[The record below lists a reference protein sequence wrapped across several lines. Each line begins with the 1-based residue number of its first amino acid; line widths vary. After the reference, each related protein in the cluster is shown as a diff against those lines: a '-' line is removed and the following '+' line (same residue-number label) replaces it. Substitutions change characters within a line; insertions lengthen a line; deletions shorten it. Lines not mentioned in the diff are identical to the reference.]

1 MRTMAKNTL
10 PSQFPDID
18 WYKDVVSGAPDII
31 DIITHDG
38 TIIYSNAIDKQTAL
52 PEIIGTSIYKYFF
65 PEFHDLV
72 RKKIASVFKSGLEDF
87 YELAT
92 DYDSSQVEWYMTRLG
107 PILRNG
113 KVVAVSLFIRNITKL
128 KQEEEALSR
137 MNDVLEERVNH
148 RTAELRAYANRLEVS
163 ERLIIELRNA
173 ERFQDVFSIL
183 AKHSLSTLGAD
194 LAGIYEIDDKVLRLA
209 ISLNHI
215 EKPPDVL
222 TTEKDALFY
231 RLLQTKETRYIP
243 LTYGVESD
251 CDICGY
257 IANHQIQA
265 MLVAPLRSGSNV
277 EGVIYL
283 GYRSPREYSSDDEQ
297 LLNTFVESGS
307 ITLHR
312 LRIMEQLKQN
322 ILQREHELKALYE
335 IVSIASEAGKSE
347 SLLQQSLKVALNALK
362 CRKGV
367 IHLVDPETG
376 KLKEAVSEYF
386 PTDLRSWL
394 VLSGLYEELW
404 NKALST
410 QSLVRMD
417 RLQSQSYPE
426 NTGAEVK
433 VLAYVG
439 VPIQAKGITL
449 GVLSLFGED
458 GAFMEEKLQIIQTIA
473 DQIGLSLESLTQR
486 KQGEEAL
493 ILEERQRLARDL
505 HDSVSQ
511 SLYGLVLS
519 ADIGNK
525 FLKMK
530 AYPEL
535 SQTLE
540 EIGETALQSLKEM
553 RLMLFELRP
562 LSFETVGL
570 QGALELRL
578 NTVER
583 RAGMESELIMNGS
596 EIIPR
601 YMDLEIYRI
610 ITEALNNSL
619 KHSFAKKIL
628 VSVEASDNMIQIS
641 VVDNGKGF
649 IVEEKHMGGIGLS
662 SMRERATRIGGK
674 LQVDSE
680 KEKGTTVKIIVPCR
694 TNSHEQEIK

>member
-1 MRTMAKNTL
+1 MASDTL
-10 PSQFPDID
+10 PYHFPDID

-31 DIITHDG
+31 DIVTPDG
-38 TIIYSNAIDKQTAL
+38 TIIYSNAVDKKTAPPGL
-52 PEIIGTSIYKYFF
+52 IGSTIYKYFF
-65 PEFHDLV
+65 DEYHDLV
-72 RKKIASVFKSGLEDF
+72 KNKIAGVFATGIEDF

-92 DYDSSQVEWYMTRLG
+92 DFNRPQVEWFMTRLG
-107 PILRNG
+107 PIIRNG
-113 KVVAVSLFIRNITKL
+113 KVIAVTLFIRNITEL
-128 KQEEEALSR
+128 KQEEEALNR
-137 MNDVLEERVNH
+137 MNDILEERVND
-148 RTAELRAYANRLEVS
+148 RTAELRAYAKRLEES
-163 ERLIIELRNA
+163 ENLIIELRKA
-173 ERFQDVFSIL
+173 TRFKDVYSIL
-183 AKHSLSTLGAD
+183 ASHSMATFGAD
-194 LAGIYEIDDKVLRLA
+194 LAGIYEIDDKVLRLVN
-209 ISLNHI
+209 SLNHT
-215 EKPPDVL
+215 EEPPSVL
-222 TTEKDALFY
+222 TTDKDALFY
-231 RLLQTKETRYIP
+231 RLLQTNETRYISLP
-243 LTYGVESD
+243 DGAGAD

-257 IANHQIQA
+257 IANQQIQS
-265 MLVAPLRSGSNV
+265 MLVAPLRSGRNV

-283 GYRSPREYSSDDEQ
+283 GYCSPRDYSSEDEQ

-312 LRIMEQLKQN
+312 LRMMEQLEQN
-322 ILQREHELKALYE
+322 VLQREHELKALYE
-335 IVSIASEAGKSE
+335 IVSIASEAGESG
-347 SLLQQSLKVALNALK
+347 SLLQQSLDVALHALK
-362 CRKGV
+362 CTQGV
-367 IHLVDPETG
+367 IHLTDPSTG
-376 KLKEAVSEYF
+376 KLKEAVTKHF
-386 PTDLRSWL
+386 PDELRDWL
-394 VLSGLYEELW
+394 ELSGLSGELW
-404 NKALST
+404 NKALAT
-410 QSLVRMD
+410 RSLVRID
-417 RLQSQSYPE
+417 KLQSQSYHE
-426 NTGAEVK
+426 KTGAEVK

-439 VPIQAKGITL
+439 VPIQAKGISL
-449 GVLSLFGED
+449 GVLSLFGEN
-458 GAFMEEKLQIIQTIA
+458 GAFMQEKLQIIQTIA

-486 KQGEEAL
+486 KQAEEAL

-578 NTVER
+578 NIVER
-583 RAGMESELIMNGS
+583 RAGMETELKIERP

-628 VSVEASDNMIQIS
+628 VSVQASDEEIHIA
-641 VVDNGKGF
+641 VVDDGKGF
-649 IVEEKHMGGIGLS
+649 IVEEKHNGGIGLS
-662 SMRERATRIGGK
+662 SMRERAIRIGGR
-674 LQVDSE
+674 LQVDSQ
-680 KEKGTTVKIIVPCR
+680 KEKGTTVEIIIPHR
-694 TNSHEQEIK
+694 TDSHEREGK